1 MGKMGL
7 KAVPGI
13 NRVTIKKGKAFVIS
27 IDDPDVWKSPGAES
41 AYVIFG
47 KPNLD
52 GMGAGQNEMGQFQNP
67 INPEGVTATKTET
80 KAEGKTEAA
89 KVEET
94 SAEDLSEEGL
104 TPENIKMVM
113 EYGKCSK
120 AEAIRLLRETNNDS
134 VNAIMKLDKSSN

>member
-7 KAVPGI
+7 KPVSGI

-52 GMGAGQNEMGQFQNP
+52 GMGAGQNEVNQFTNP
-67 INPEGVTATKTET
+67 VNPEGVTATKI
-80 KAEGKTEAA
+80 EGKTEGKSDAP

-94 SAEDLSEEGL
+94 SA
-104 TPENIKMVM
+104 
-113 EYGKCSK
+113 
-120 AEAIRLLRETNNDS
+120 
-134 VNAIMKLDKSSN
+134 

>member
-1 MGKMGL
+1 MGL
-7 KAVPGI
+7 KPVSGI

-52 GMGAGQNEMGQFQNP
+52 GMGAGQNEVNQFSNP
-67 INPEGVTATKTET
+67 VNPEGVTATKAET
-80 KAEGKTEAA
+80 KTEGKTEAP

-104 TPENIKMVM
+104 SPENIKMVM

-120 AEAIRLLRETNNDS
+120 VEAIRILRETNNDS
-134 VNAIMKLDKSSN
+134 VSAILKLDRSA

>member
-1 MGKMGL
+1 M
-7 KAVPGI
+7 
-13 NRVTIKKGKAFVIS
+13 IS

-52 GMGAGQNEMGQFQNP
+52 GMGAGQNEVNQFTSP
-67 INPEGVTATKTET
+67 VNPEGLTAKTEG
-80 KAEGKTEAA
+80 KPEGGKSDAP

-104 TPENIKMVM
+104 SPENIKMVM

-134 VNAIMKLDKSSN
+134 VNAIMKLDKLNG

>member
-1 MGKMGL
+1 M
-7 KAVPGI
+7 
-13 NRVTIKKGKAFVIS
+13 
-27 IDDPDVWKSPGAES
+27 WKSPGAES

-52 GMGAGQNEMGQFQNP
+52 GMGAGQNEVNQFSNP
-67 INPEGVTATKTET
+67 VNPEGVTATKAET
-80 KAEGKTEAA
+80 KTEGKTEAP

-104 TPENIKMVM
+104 SPENIKMVM

-120 AEAIRLLRETNNDS
+120 VEAIRILRETNNDS
-134 VNAIMKLDKSSN
+134 VSAILKLDRSA

>member
-1 MGKMGL
+1 M
-7 KAVPGI
+7 
-13 NRVTIKKGKAFVIS
+13 
-27 IDDPDVWKSPGAES
+27 WKSPGAES

-52 GMGAGQNEMGQFQNP
+52 GMGAGQNEVNQFTNP
-67 INPEGVTATKTET
+67 VNPEGLAAKTEG
-80 KAEGKTEAA
+80 KAEGKVEAP

-104 TPENIKMVM
+104 SPENIKMVM

-134 VNAIMKLDKSSN
+134 VNAIMKLDKLNG